1 MDSILTNEKYKGDAL
16 LQKSFTI
23 DFLQHKV
30 KKNNGEVQQYYVEN
44 SHEAIIPKNEWELVQ
59 FQMKKRKELGLSFSS
74 KNSLS
79 SKLVCE
85 CCGGFYGPKVWHS
98 NDKYRKV
105 IWQCNKKFKEKE
117 HRCDTPT
124 LNEVAIKQM
133 FIKAYNLMMEENT
146 EVIKYTKDLIG
157 ELSNFDYLDDLINA
171 QKLEVE
177 SIEEKV
183 SKLVL
188 GNATKVQ
195 NQEEYV
201 KNYNSLVERYE
212 EENNKLQELITEREN

>member
-1 MDSILTNEKYKGDAL
+1 M
-16 LQKSFTI
+16 
-23 DFLQHKV
+23 QHKV

-157 ELSNFDYLDDLINA
+157 
-171 QKLEVE
+171 
-177 SIEEKV
+177 
-183 SKLVL
+183 
-188 GNATKVQ
+188 
-195 NQEEYV
+195 
-201 KNYNSLVERYE
+201 
-212 EENNKLQELITEREN
+212 